1 MVTNLVPGILGGIEV
16 DIIFMGVIFI
26 RHYGEDQGREHLL
39 SPKGSSR
46 SHIPQTDEV
55 RTELNNDNAWRFK
68 QKSSGHYHN
77 DQLGYSK

>member
-1 MVTNLVPGILGGIEV
+1 
-16 DIIFMGVIFI
+16 MGVISI
-26 RHYGEDQGREHLL
+26 RHYGVDQGREHLP

-68 QKSSGHYHN
+68 KIVVTTVTTGSMHSNRGKN
-77 DQLGYSK
+77 KKKGEDS